1 MKKILFLVVC
11 CFLLI
16 GCGNDDVTSGK
27 DVDPNTMSTE
37 QISEKIME
45 IYNWLTTVRNT
56 GINEISWYIGT
67 GTNSVGETMDIDFV
81 IQVFNEH
88 YQKKNEYVDFINL
101 LNDDYSLL
109 KTSFTKAIEQA
120 DIIIEKVNLTTPQP
134 NTKTD
139 YQENIDLFNQYHTTF
154 YNKVIE
160 LYY

>member
-1 MKKILFLVVC
+1 MEGGFMKKLLFLVVC
-11 CFLLI
+11 CLI
-16 GCGNDDVTSGK
+16 LVGCGNNDVNNEK
-27 DVDPNTMSTE
+27 DVNQDTMSTE

-45 IYNWLTTVRNT
+45 IYNWLTTVWNT
-56 GINEISWYIGT
+56 GISEISWYIGT

-81 IQVFNEH
+81 IQLLKEH
-88 YQKKNEYVDFINL
+88 YQKKNEYVDFINS

-139 YQENIDLFNQYHTTF
+139 YQENID
-154 YNKVIE
+154 
-160 LYY
+160 